1 MRFSLSGW
9 KFVQE
14 QMLMQLVL
22 TDVLD
27 GGTSAEGLEALPGLV
42 SLLSTCGAPFKL
54 QSRHVH
60 IAGQHTCS
68 HCLT

>member
-1 MRFSLSGW
+1 VNVRADDFLSGW

-27 GGTSAEGLEALPGLV
+27 GDTLDEGLEALPGLV
-42 SLLSTCGAPFKL
+42 SPLSTCSAPLKL
-54 QSRHVH
+54 SSRHVH
-60 IAGQHTCS
+60 VAGQHS
-68 HCLT
+68 